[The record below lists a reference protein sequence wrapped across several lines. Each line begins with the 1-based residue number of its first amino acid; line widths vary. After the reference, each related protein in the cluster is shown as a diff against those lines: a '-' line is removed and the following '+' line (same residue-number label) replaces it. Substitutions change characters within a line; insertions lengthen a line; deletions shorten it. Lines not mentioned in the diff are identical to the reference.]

1 MELVL
6 IISGILLLIVGLVG
20 AVLPI
25 PGPPVSFAG
34 LLCLHFSDKIEYS
47 GSALWI
53 FGLLA
58 GAMFVLDYYSP
69 VYFAKRFGGSKYGQ
83 WGTVIGL
90 IVGLIWLGP
99 FFILG
104 PFFGAFI
111 GEVIGGLKP
120 EKALKP
126 AFGSF
131 IGFLA
136 GMFGKI
142 ILGLAMIIFAI
153 VEYI

>member
-1 MELVL
+1 MEVFL
-6 IISGILLLIVGLVG
+6 IICGIILLLAGLAG

-25 PGPPVSFAG
+25 PGPPLSYAG
-34 LLCLHFSDKIEYS
+34 LLCLHFTERIEYS
-47 GSALWI
+47 DGMLWI
-53 FGLLA
+53 FGLLSA
-58 GAMFVLDYYSP
+58 AIFILDYYSP

-104 PFFGAFI
+104 PFFGAFL
-111 GEVIGGLKP
+111 GEVMNGLKP
-120 EKALKP
+120 NEALRP

-142 ILGLAMIIFAI
+142 IICLAMIIFAI
-153 VEYI
+153 INYF